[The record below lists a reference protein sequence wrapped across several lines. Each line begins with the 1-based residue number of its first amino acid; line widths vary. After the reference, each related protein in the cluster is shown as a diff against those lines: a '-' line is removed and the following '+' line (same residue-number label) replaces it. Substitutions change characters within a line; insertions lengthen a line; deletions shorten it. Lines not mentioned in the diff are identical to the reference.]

1 MPIQFQYNDLEV
13 DLGEIAELEEFVSDG
28 DVDTDRVFAEEEGD
42 AADLTRNFERVVVVE
57 NLPVVP
63 EEKLEKLRGVIEKI
77 FSMTGTIQEGG
88 LFIPVGADGNLKGF
102 AFIAYETAEAAAQVL
117 KAMKDG
123 FALDRKHTLKVFK
136 YTQLKTWAE
145 WPETYQKPVLPTYN
159 AGAQLDSWLL
169 HPAQRD
175 QYVVRHGNNTEICWV
190 ESPAMNG
197 VGTLVYDGE
206 RERANGKIWCEMY
219 TAWSPLGSYL
229 TTFHRQ
235 GIAIWG
241 GDQFERQG
249 RFEHLDVQ
257 HVSFS
262 PNEKFCFTWNGKDDD
277 RDPRALI
284 CWDVRTKREVRAFKV
299 SRGPKGEPAEWPIM
313 KWSADD
319 QFFARMIEDGV
330 SVFESATGKLADK
343 KPIKTKGVVAFEWSK
358 SEPIFAYWAPEADTD
373 NPARVA
379 LVDAVSRTEVRSKN
393 LFSVREVKL
402 HWQNNGDFLCA
413 QVLRHSRTGR
423 TTFTNLEIIRMRDPN
438 YPIETLEMKDMIEAF
453 AWEPTRERFAIIH
466 GENQHR
472 LNVSFYTMGAVRGGG
487 KMEKLYTVDNK
498 KVAALHWSPIGNA
511 IVLAGGSINNTLE
524 FWDVDEKMSTA
535 TEEHFM
541 CNDVLWDPSGRMVVT
556 VATQPMFGSVSMRY
570 QLENSFNLWSFQGA
584 LLRKEN
590 LTSFYQVRSRHSTA
604 GRQQRRGESGQ
615 GAQVALVGRE
625 KQRNK
630 QPRAQQPTASKRA
643 SCCWYRSVVTAT
655 SWDSQPLIVKT
666 AMRVQAWQTGYAPHI
681 AHRAVLAGGR
691 AGTRLSRCVVGEE
704 EREKRER
711 LTACFG
717 KNKST
722 DPLWAHPKTHAHSS
736 RGALAPRRRS
746 PTRTSRTCSA
756 PSTLLSS
763 ASARRTGSA

>member
-1 MPIQFQYNDLEV
+1 
-13 DLGEIAELEEFVSDG
+13 
-28 DVDTDRVFAEEEGD
+28 
-42 AADLTRNFERVVVVE
+42 
-57 NLPVVP
+57 
-63 EEKLEKLRGVIEKI
+63 
-77 FSMTGTIQEGG
+77 
-88 LFIPVGADGNLKGF
+88 
-102 AFIAYETAEAAAQVL
+102 
-117 KAMKDG
+117 
-123 FALDRKHTLKVFK
+123 
-136 YTQLKTWAE
+136 
-145 WPETYQKPVLPTYN
+145 
-159 AGAQLDSWLL
+159 
-169 HPAQRD
+169 
-175 QYVVRHGNNTEICWV
+175 
-190 ESPAMNG
+190 MNG
-197 VGTLVYDGE
+197 ASTVVYDGE

-241 GDQFERQG
+241 GDKFERQG

-284 CWDVRTKREVRAFKV
+284 CWDVRSKREVRAFKV

-343 KPIKTKGVVAFEWSK
+343 KPIKTKGVVAFEWSRT
-358 SEPIFAYWAPEADTD
+358 EPIFAYWAPEAD
-373 NPARVA
+373 NMPARVA
-379 LVDAVSRTEVRSKN
+379 LVDAVSRTEIRSKN

-423 TTFTNLEIIRMRDPN
+423 TTFTNLELIRMRDPN
-438 YPIETLEMKDMIEAF
+438 FPIETLEMKDMIEAF

-472 LNVSFYTMGAVRGGG
+472 LHVSFYTMGAVRGGA
-487 KMEKLYTVDNK
+487 KMEKLYTIENK
-498 KVAALHWSPIGNA
+498 KVAALHWSPIGNT

-590 LTSFYQVRSRHSTA
+590 LTSFYQVRVPKAHNITDSREGGGVRGGGVAKQVHNHALNSRQRPNEQAAA
-604 GRQQRRGESGQ
+604 GIKVS
-615 GAQVALVGRE
+615 
-625 KQRNK
+625 
-630 QPRAQQPTASKRA
+630 
-643 SCCWYRSVVTAT
+643 
-655 SWDSQPLIVKT
+655 
-666 AMRVQAWQTGYAPHI
+666 
-681 AHRAVLAGGR
+681 
-691 AGTRLSRCVVGEE
+691 
-704 EREKRER
+704 
-711 LTACFG
+711 
-717 KNKST
+717 
-722 DPLWAHPKTHAHSS
+722 
-736 RGALAPRRRS
+736 
-746 PTRTSRTCSA
+746 
-756 PSTLLSS
+756 
-763 ASARRTGSA
+763 